1 MPRDVKILDRQ
12 YFPAGTLVIQ
22 QGTFGNKAYVIES
35 GEVEV
40 FVNDAHGNPV
50 AIGTLGPKDM
60 FGEMAVVRE
69 ERRSANVRTTKDSVL
84 IIVSAHEFHES
95 MTASGNFFSRIMSM
109 TTQRMKD
116 TSTKL
121 MKKERKLA
129 AIEKAAP
136 MSLKNVALNVS
147 KVEEVKVRQE
157 VRVVDK
163 KLVKAGTLV
172 IEQGTVGNTAFLI
185 ESGRVQVFKVGE
197 NGAEIP
203 LAELGAKALIGEIG
217 ALSNKPRNASVR
229 ALEDTVLIP
238 VSASELQVIMS
249 TSDDLY
255 KNLFGMIVDRL
266 KDGHRK
272 VFGKEP
278 AAEVSPELKMSAKAQ
293 EDPENRGVAVMD
305 KLKSLL
311 EKSQDK

>member
-1 MPRDVKILDRQ
+1 MPRNIKILDRQ
-12 YFPAGTLVIQ
+12 FFPAGTLVIQ
-22 QGTFGNKAYVIES
+22 QGMFGNKAYVVES

-50 AIGTLGPKDM
+50 IITQLGPKDM

-69 ERRSANVRTTKDSVL
+69 DRRSASVRTTQDSVL
-84 IIVSAHEFHES
+84 IVVSAHEFHES
-95 MTASGNFFSRIMSM
+95 MKTSENFFTRVMNM

-116 TSTKL
+116 TSMKL
-121 MKKERKLA
+121 QKKERKLA
-129 AIEKAAP
+129 VIEKAAP
-136 MSLKNVALNVS
+136 LSLKNVALNIS
-147 KVEEVKVRQE
+147 RVEEVKVKQE

-172 IEQGTVGNTAFLI
+172 IEQGTIGNTAFLI
-185 ESGRVQVFKVGE
+185 ESGRVQIFKAGAD
-197 NGAEIP
+197 GAEVL

-272 VFGKEP
+272 VFGK
-278 AAEVSPELKMSAKAQ
+278 
-293 EDPENRGVAVMD
+293 
-305 KLKSLL
+305 
-311 EKSQDK
+311 